1 MITKDQ
7 TTIKE
12 KYYYYVA
19 ILSKGRDIIH
29 IKGTYGTTKDDFPL
43 REVEKHILEDFVI
56 PTDSIVITF
65 YKKITKENYKSYNNE
80 KQD

>member
-1 MITKDQ
+1 MIIKNQ
-7 TTIKE
+7 ITIKE

-29 IKGTYGTTKDDFPL
+29 IKGAYSTTKDDFPL
-43 REVEKHILEDFVI
+43 REVEKHILENFVI

-65 YKKITKENYKSYNNE
+65 YKEITKENYKSYNNE
-80 KQD
+80 Q

>member
-1 MITKDQ
+1 MIIKDQ
-7 TTIKE
+7 TTIKK

-19 ILSKGRDIIH
+19 VLSKGRDIIH

-65 YKKITKENYKSYNNE
+65 YKEITKENYKSYNNE
-80 KQD
+80 Q

>member
-1 MITKDQ
+1 MIIKDQ
-7 TTIKE
+7 ITIKK

-19 ILSKGRDIIH
+19 VLSKGRDIIH

-65 YKKITKENYKSYNNE
+65 YKEITKENYKSYNNE
-80 KQD
+80 Q

>member
-1 MITKDQ
+1 MILKDQ
-7 TTIKE
+7 TTIKK

-43 REVEKHILEDFVI
+43 REVEKHILKDFVI

-65 YKKITKENYKSYNNE
+65 YKEITEDNYKAYNNE
-80 KQD
+80 Q

>member
-1 MITKDQ
+1 MIIKDQ
-7 TTIKE
+7 TTIKK

-19 ILSKGRDIIH
+19 MLSKGRDIIH
-29 IKGTYGTTKDDFPL
+29 IKGTYGTTKDNFPL

-65 YKKITKENYKSYNNE
+65 YKEITKENYESYNNE
-80 KQD
+80 

>member
-1 MITKDQ
+1 MIIKDQ
-7 TTIKE
+7 TTIKK

-19 ILSKGRDIIH
+19 MLSKGRDIIH
-29 IKGTYGTTKDDFPL
+29 IKGTYGTTKDNFPL

-65 YKKITKENYKSYNNE
+65 YKEITKENYKSYNNE
-80 KQD
+80 Q

>member
-29 IKGTYGTTKDDFPL
+29 IKSTYSTTKDDFPL
-43 REVEKHILEDFVI
+43 REVENHILEDLVV

-65 YKKITKENYKSYNNE
+65 YKEITKENYESYNNE
-80 KQD
+80 

>member
-1 MITKDQ
+1 MILKDQ
-7 TTIKE
+7 ITIKK

-56 PTDSIVITF
+56 PTDNIVITF
-65 YKKITKENYKSYNNE
+65 YKEITKENYESYNN
-80 KQD
+80 KQQN

>member
-1 MITKDQ
+1 MIIKDQ
-7 TTIKE
+7 ITIKE

-29 IKGTYGTTKDDFPL
+29 IKGTYGTTKDGFPL

-65 YKKITKENYKSYNNE
+65 YKEITKENYKSYNNE
-80 KQD
+80 Q

>member
-1 MITKDQ
+1 MILKDQ
-7 TTIKE
+7 TTIKK

-19 ILSKGRDIIH
+19 VLSKGRDIIH

-65 YKKITKENYKSYNNE
+65 YKEITKENYKSYNNE
-80 KQD
+80 

>member
-1 MITKDQ
+1 MIIKDQ
-7 TTIKE
+7 TTIKK

-19 ILSKGRDIIH
+19 MLSKGKDIIH
-29 IKGTYGTTKDDFPL
+29 IKGTYGTTKDNFPL

-65 YKKITKENYKSYNNE
+65 YKEITKENYKSYNNE
-80 KQD
+80 Q

>member
-1 MITKDQ
+1 MIIKDQ
-7 TTIKE
+7 ITIKE

-29 IKGTYGTTKDDFPL
+29 IKGTYGTTKDNFPL

-56 PTDSIVITF
+56 STDSIVITF
-65 YKKITKENYKSYNNE
+65 YKEITKENYKSYNNE

>member
-1 MITKDQ
+1 MILKDQ
-7 TTIKE
+7 TTVKE

-65 YKKITKENYKSYNNE
+65 YKEITKENYESYNNE
-80 KQD
+80 

>member
-1 MITKDQ
+1 MIIKDQ
-7 TTIKE
+7 ITIKE

-29 IKGTYGTTKDDFPL
+29 IKGTYGTIKDDFPL
-43 REVEKHILEDFVI
+43 REVEKHILKDFVI

-65 YKKITKENYKSYNNE
+65 YKEITKENYESYNNE
-80 KQD
+80 

>member
-1 MITKDQ
+1 MIIKDQ
-7 TTIKE
+7 ITIKK

-65 YKKITKENYKSYNNE
+65 YKEITKENYESYNNE
-80 KQD
+80 

>member
-1 MITKDQ
+1 MIIKDQ
-7 TTIKE
+7 ITIKE

-43 REVEKHILEDFVI
+43 REVEKHILEDLVI

-65 YKKITKENYKSYNNE
+65 YKEITKENYKSYNNE
-80 KQD
+80 Q

>member
-1 MITKDQ
+1 MIIKDQ
-7 TTIKE
+7 IIMKK

-65 YKKITKENYKSYNNE
+65 YKEITKENYESYNNE
-80 KQD
+80 

>member
-1 MITKDQ
+1 MIIKDQ
-7 TTIKE
+7 TTIKK

-19 ILSKGRDIIH
+19 VLSKGRDIIH

-65 YKKITKENYKSYNNE
+65 YKEITKENYKSYNN
-80 KQD
+80 K

>member
-1 MITKDQ
+1 MILKDQ
-7 TTIKE
+7 TTVKE

-43 REVEKHILEDFVI
+43 REVEKHILEDFII

-65 YKKITKENYKSYNNE
+65 YKEITKENYKSYNNE
-80 KQD
+80 Q

>member
-1 MITKDQ
+1 MIIKDQ
-7 TTIKE
+7 ITIKE

-19 ILSKGRDIIH
+19 ILSRGRDIIH

-65 YKKITKENYKSYNNE
+65 YKEITKENYKSYNNE
-80 KQD
+80 KQN

>member
-1 MITKDQ
+1 MILKDQ
-7 TTIKE
+7 ITIKE

-65 YKKITKENYKSYNNE
+65 YKEITKENYESYNNE
-80 KQD
+80 